1 MEEKLK
7 TVLRVGRQARKS
19 AVDTDDASETSTGP
33 EDDYNQYE
41 DLFTAVCITFQ
52 IWQKMSRNI
61 LMKWNSILKLIFW
74 SYFVF
79 R

>member
-1 MEEKLK
+1 MLFLVDDKMK

-33 EDDYNQYE
+33 EDDYSQYE
-41 DLFTAVCITFQ
+41 DLFTAV
-52 IWQKMSRNI
+52 SVLVNI
-61 LMKWNSILKLIFW
+61 FYMNLSLKLYIM
-74 SYFVF
+74 SIILY